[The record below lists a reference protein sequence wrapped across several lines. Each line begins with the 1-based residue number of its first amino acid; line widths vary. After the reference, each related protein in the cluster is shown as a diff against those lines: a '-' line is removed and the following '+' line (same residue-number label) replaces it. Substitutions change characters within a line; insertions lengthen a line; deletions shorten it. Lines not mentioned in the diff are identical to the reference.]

1 MRLFRLFA
9 LLLYVLGIQ
18 GNNLHSQILPIVPF
32 QKYIADGSVN
42 LADAISIQPT
52 NSQQLPNGLLLTTGK
67 LDEDPSTTANQEYGF
82 IARLDS
88 AGHIINAWKYNEG
101 LLSSTISQGF
111 GLNDGTFIVQGSAE
125 SLSGT
130 NQYVYKYNSQGI
142 SQWGTELGSSDFII
156 TPSSIKRSSSGDIL
170 SVGRISLSGVSASGD
185 SAYFLRMNA
194 STGSVEH
201 ISAWHGSGNDW
212 FMDVAETPDGIVCLG
227 YTRSGSVDRPV
238 LCKFDTSN
246 SVLWTLVYTHPTL
259 LRTNREQ
266 MGLIVNPD
274 GSIVFAFV
282 DSQDLDNDPEHL
294 RHGAVLTKVNPYG
307 DVIWSKR
314 YWSDYPIESKHLLR
328 TSNGNILI
336 SAKITVD
343 VVFTDS
349 IPCTSNSNCFNA
361 ECDSA
366 GWCND
371 RVYVRSRNA
380 LILVDQLGDVLLRKQ
395 VGLES
400 PFSELETLR
409 VDQVITSTAEV
420 NENGCQGFLCSGLR
434 ARFFSNGLD
443 FDPLYIK
450 LDAQLQGFSDNC
462 FDDSFPIYVTEFS
475 PHVDSI
481 LVATAGEVYSLDL
494 PTASV
499 TDTLTAYQAV
509 TSDVEGCVP
518 WINTTGACAAPV
530 SVAEQISLSGSSIF
544 IHPNPSSGTFF
555 IRALTNTQ
563 IASVLV
569 TNSVG
574 QLILI
579 KTNFQNDKLLQF
591 HLDAS
596 AGMYIVKALFEDGS
610 SAVQR
615 ILVVDQ

>member
-1 MRLFRLFA
+1 M
-9 LLLYVLGIQ
+9 
-18 GNNLHSQILPIVPF
+18 
-32 QKYIADGSVN
+32 
-42 LADAISIQPT
+42 
-52 NSQQLPNGLLLTTGK
+52 
-67 LDEDPSTTANQEYGF
+67 
-82 IARLDS
+82 
-88 AGHIINAWKYNEG
+88 
-101 LLSSTISQGF
+101 
-111 GLNDGTFIVQGSAE
+111 
-125 SLSGT
+125 
-130 NQYVYKYNSQGI
+130 
-142 SQWGTELGSSDFII
+142 
-156 TPSSIKRSSSGDIL
+156 
-170 SVGRISLSGVSASGD
+170 
-185 SAYFLRMNA
+185 
-194 STGSVEH
+194 
-201 ISAWHGSGNDW
+201 
-212 FMDVAETPDGIVCLG
+212 
-227 YTRSGSVDRPV
+227 
-238 LCKFDTSN
+238 
-246 SVLWTLVYTHPTL
+246 
-259 LRTNREQ
+259 
-266 MGLIVNPD
+266 
-274 GSIVFAFV
+274 
-282 DSQDLDNDPEHL
+282 
-294 RHGAVLTKVNPYG
+294 
-307 DVIWSKR
+307 
-314 YWSDYPIESKHLLR
+314 
-328 TSNGNILI
+328 
-336 SAKITVD
+336 
-343 VVFTDS
+343 
-349 IPCTSNSNCFNA
+349 
-361 ECDSA
+361 
-366 GWCND
+366 
-371 RVYVRSRNA
+371 
-380 LILVDQLGDVLLRKQ
+380 ILVDQLGDVLLRRQ
-395 VGLES
+395 VGFES

-518 WINTTGACAAPV
+518 WINTSGACAAPV

-579 KTNFQNDKLLQF
+579 KTNFQNDELLQF
-591 HLDAS
+591 HLNAS

>member
-9 LLLYVLGIQ
+9 LILFVFGIQ

-32 QKYIADGSVN
+32 QKYISDGAVN
-42 LADAISIQPT
+42 FADAISLRPLST
-52 NSQQLPNGLLLTTGK
+52 QQLPNSLLLTTGI
-67 LDEDPSTTANQEYGF
+67 LDEDILSQTNQKYGF

-101 LLSSTISQGF
+101 QLSSEINHGF

-125 SLSGT
+125 STNGT

-142 SQWGTELGSSDFII
+142 STWGTELGNSNFNIE
-156 TPSSIKRSSSGDIL
+156 PFAIKRSSTEDIL
-170 SVGRISLSGVSASGD
+170 SVGRIAASGSLVD

-227 YTRSGSVDRPV
+227 YTGSGSVDRPV

-371 RVYVRSRNA
+371 RVYERSRNA
-380 LILVDQLGDVLLRKQ
+380 LILVDQLGDVLLRRQ

-518 WINTTGACAAPV
+518 WINTTGTCATPV
-530 SVAEQISLSGSSIF
+530 SVDEQMSLNSSSIF
-544 IHPNPSSGTFF
+544 IHPNPSSDSFF
-555 IRALTNTQ
+555 IRTMTKTQ

-574 QLILI
+574 QLVLT
-579 KTNFQNDKLLQF
+579 KANFKNNELLEIN
-591 HLDAS
+591 LEAS
-596 AGMYIVKALFEDGS
+596 AGLYIVKAIFHDGS